1 LGFRGYSLIENLKK
15 IIKLIFTILLLG
27 RLIMINSGAREALFY
42 EAPRGNRVNINSDE
56 VSEINWASVTGVL
69 GNQLEGIWYNS

>member
-1 LGFRGYSLIENLKK
+1 
-15 IIKLIFTILLLG
+15 
-27 RLIMINSGAREALFY
+27 MINSGAREALFY